1 MLSRHK
7 LRIRGFTLI
16 ELLVVIAIIAILI
29 ALLLPAVQQARE
41 AARRSTCKN
50 QLKQIGLALHNYH
63 DNYLR
68 FPIGEQAG
76 YIRPNWRAPILPF
89 LDQAPAYNQMNFNIS
104 TTVGGFMS
112 ENSGGS
118 YGYGTGAG
126 TNEVLKTLR
135 VPVYNCPSS
144 PFSNT
149 SNDNGMNNYNQGQ
162 TMDYVGIAGAT
173 PAPGSSSGSCSV
185 TGAGYGNGTYC
196 NNGLLAPNDSFRIR
210 DVKDGTSNTMIVAE
224 QSGQVNGKDCRS
236 NYYGGWSGIGT
247 ASKMPSLGSGSNW
260 GSGTTTVMYSIN
272 SFWTSGAPTEAS
284 APYGANTV
292 LNSFH
297 TGGTHVLLTDG
308 AVRFVSENIDF
319 STLANLASKNDGNVL
334 GEF

>member
-1 MLSRHK
+1 MFSRHT
-7 LRIRGFTLI
+7 LRKRGFTLI

-50 QLKQIGLALHNYH
+50 HMKQIGLAMHNYH
-63 DNYLR
+63 DTFSR
-68 FPIGEQAG
+68 FPIGEQSPYYRA
-76 YIRPNWRAPILPF
+76 NWRAPILPY
-89 LDQAPAYNQMNFNIS
+89 LDQAPAYNQMNFDVS
-104 TTVGGFMS
+104 TTTGGFAS
-112 ENSGGS
+112 QNSGGS

-126 TNEVLKTLR
+126 SNEVLKTLR

-144 PFSNT
+144 PHSIT
-149 SNDNGMNNYNQGQ
+149 SNDNGMNNYDQGQ

-173 PAPGSSSGSCSV
+173 PAPGAQTGVCSA

-196 NNGLLAPNDSFRIR
+196 NNGLLAPNDCFRMR
-210 DVKDGTSNTMIVAE
+210 DVKDGTSNTIIVGE
-224 QSGQVNGKDCRS
+224 QSGQVNGKDSRS

-247 ASKMPSLGSGSNW
+247 GSKVPSLGSGSNW

-272 SFWTSGAPTEAS
+272 SFWDTTAGDEAFR
-284 APYGANTV
+284 PYGANTV
-292 LNSFH
+292 LGSYH

-319 STLANLASKNDGNVL
+319 GTLANLCARGDGLVI

>member
-1 MLSRHK
+1 MFSRHT
-7 LRIRGFTLI
+7 LRKRGFTLI

-50 QLKQIGLALHNYH
+50 HMKQIGLAMHNYH
-63 DNYLR
+63 DTFSR

-76 YIRPNWRAPILPF
+76 FIRPNWRAPILPY

-144 PFSNT
+144 PHSIS
-149 SNDNGMNNYNQGQ
+149 SNDNGMNNYDQGQ

-173 PAPGSSSGSCSV
+173 PDPAGRTNVCSV
-185 TGAGYGNGTYC
+185 AGAGYGNGTYC
-196 NNGLLAPNDSFRIR
+196 NNGLLAPNDCFRMR
-210 DVKDGTSNTMIVAE
+210 DVKDGTSNTVIVAE

-247 ASKMPSLGSGSNW
+247 TSKMPSLPSGSAW

-272 SFWTSGAPTEAS
+272 SFWKSGGPTEAS
-284 APYGANTV
+284 APYGANTIIG
-292 LNSFH
+292 SYH

-319 STLANLASKNDGNVL
+319 GTLANLCSRGDGQVL